1 MRCWR
6 LFLLFSLSVVLL
18 AGIAGP
24 AQAIDPNDN
33 FDDGV
38 IDAYKWWSYAS
49 PDASLIE
56 AGGKVVMSLPAPGL
70 NVQADLTSTWVLSGA
85 FDFQVDYELI
95 QWPTDQYAGL
105 GLLANLPYDN
115 CSVQRASVDWGGPS
129 QLYLTDYLPEGG
141 GDTVHGIIPTTDT
154 SGTLRLVR
162 DESSVL
168 TAYVLSPGATE
179 WTTIYSAPAPAENM
193 RAILACWSGGATPI
207 TIAFDNFRVNSG
219 TIPSTV
225 PTIRDVQIDRGKD
238 IDSFG
243 WTAYHERLSATMEVP
258 DLGGLNCVK
267 LRGPAGWEY
276 TISICGGRWES
287 GPYDL
292 GLGRGDA
299 WYTQNDDGT
308 YTFVGVLE
316 GLEPEPPA
324 GPYEIEVVPS
334 GDYPSVTTTPDAPPI
349 PAETPLLISPALD
362 SVIAE
367 AVPTFEWSNDF
378 EGTDNWL
385 QLRAEGSTYCSV
397 GPYQSDDGG
406 QIWKAAVGD
415 ELAAVYNFYGSP
427 QGPDLDPGRS
437 YLWRVGSSRVDD
449 DYVSDPVVRFTTTQ
463 TARRRFVIDAAWP
476 ALPEL
481 PGKLAYAGM
490 MWGDGN
496 GDFDSEMTWLYGTTP
511 QAREWLST
519 DFVMGPN
526 WSWDGSSM
534 LYYRKDQGLW
544 LDSLDGS
551 YPYHIPVDAWGQ
563 NSWGPDNTRV
573 AYGYVTVNWYDI
585 WTMKIDGS
593 DTRKIVSNRGV
604 DTREPAWSPDG
615 LWIAYRSCCDPSGYN
630 TWLVRYDGTQD
641 HPLLAAGVAGYPGYT
656 VTYWSGAPV
665 WSPDGK
671 RIGTN
676 FSASSPD
683 GSVSFDG
690 IGTISRDGGGIT
702 PVFLAPPGVV
712 CCAQPRIVAWSPD
725 GQSIVFMSGHYL
737 PIDPE
742 WANGKFEPGVELWM
756 TKADGTGDPIRL
768 TYDYTYVEQANWWAP
783 NTAVGKAISIVKGDA
798 TATFAEVTRPGSTRI
813 NVTPDCPAP
822 APAGYAFTGD
832 LWNGATTAQYQGGIT
847 VALHYDASLVGR
859 ESSLALLQWDAA
871 KGKWQDITTRPIDK
885 ANRVIRGQC
894 RSLSTFAIAVKTR

>member
-1 MRCWR
+1 MWRSR

-24 AQAIDPNDN
+24 AQALDPNDN

-38 IDAYKWWSYAS
+38 LDPYKWTVYSY
-49 PDASLIE
+49 PGD
-56 AGGKVVMSLPAPGL
+56 GGYVSEHDGALVATLVGTGLDFHNDVVFRPKLRGAFD
-70 NVQADLTSTWVLSGA
+70 VQVDYSILQWPQDNHAAIALMANPSGDLTS
-85 FDFQVDYELI
+85 
-95 QWPTDQYAGL
+95 
-105 GLLANLPYDN
+105 
-115 CSVQRASVDWGGPS
+115 VQRVQFETGENAYLAGYLNLS
-129 QLYLTDYLPEGG
+129 QCICAG
-141 GDTVHGIIPTTDT
+141 VNPTSDM

-162 DESSVL
+162 DADSNLTGYYWSAGSGSWVAFESAAVPGDVSIVL
-168 TAYVLSPGATE
+168 AFFGTVSQ
-179 WTTIYSAPAPAENM
+179 PAVV
-193 RAILACWSGGATPI
+193 
-207 TIAFDNFRVNSG
+207 AFDNFQVNSG

-238 IDSFG
+238 IDSLG
-243 WTAYHERLSATMEVP
+243 WTAYHERVSATMEIP

-308 YTFVGVLE
+308 YTFVGVLA

-324 GPYEIEVVPS
+324 GPYEIEVDPS

-349 PAETPLLISPALD
+349 PAETPLLMSPAFD
-362 SVIAE
+362 GVIE
-367 AVPTFEWSNDF
+367 GTLPTFEWTNTF
-378 EGTDNWL
+378 PGANNWL

-427 QGPDLDPGRS
+427 QGPDLDPGRA
-437 YLWRVGSSRVDD
+437 YLWRIGSSRVDD
-449 DYVSDPVVRFTTTQ
+449 DYTRDPLVRFTTTQ
-463 TARRRFVIDAAWP
+463 TARRRFVIDATWP

-496 GDFDSEMTWLYGTTP
+496 GDFDSEMIRQYGTTL
-511 QAREWLST
+511 ANRKWLST
-519 DFVMGPN
+519 DFVNIPN
-526 WSWDGSSM
+526 WSWDGSKL
-534 LYYRKDQGLW
+534 LYLRDDQGLW
-544 LDSLDGS
+544 IDSLDGS
-551 YPYHIPVDAWGQ
+551 YPYHIPVDAWGN

-676 FSASSPD
+676 FSATSPD

-690 IGTISRDGGGIT
+690 IGTISRDGGDIT

-725 GQSIVFMSGHYL
+725 GQSIVFVSGHYL

-742 WANGKFEPGVELWM
+742 WANSKFEPGDELFLIA
-756 TKADGTGDPIRL
+756 ADGTGQPTRL
-768 TYDYTYVEQANWWAP
+768 TYDYSFASVASWWAP
-783 NTAVGKAISIVKGDA
+783 NTPTGKGVSIVKGDA
-798 TATFAEVTRPGSTRI
+798 MVTFSQVTQTGSTRV
-813 NVTPDCPAP
+813 NVTPDRPGPAP
-822 APAGYAFTGD
+822 TGYTFVGD
-832 LWNGATTAQYQGGIT
+832 LWNGATTAKTQGAAT
-847 VALHYDASLVGR
+847 VALRYDASLAGH
-859 ESSLALLQWDAA
+859 ESSMALMQWDRA
-871 KGKWQDITTRPIDK
+871 KGKWLDITSRPIDRT
-885 ANRVIRGQC
+885 NRIIRGQC
-894 RSLSTFAIAVKTR
+894 KDLSILAIAVRTK